1 MLETVLKLV
10 MTFENEDGGKV
21 NLSIVDP
28 REDIS
33 QEEIRQAMELVVEKD
48 IFQPNEL
55 SLVKPLYAR
64 IVNTET
70 TEFDLV

>member
-1 MLETVLKLV
+1 MNELLKLV

-28 REDIS
+28 KGGIEE
-33 QEEIRQAMELVVEKD
+33 QEIREAMELVVEKD
-48 IFQPNEL
+48 IFQPNGL
-55 SLVKPLYAR
+55 SLARPLYAR

-70 TEFDLV
+70 TEFELV

>member
-1 MLETVLKLV
+1 METVLKLV

-28 REDIS
+28 KEDIEE
-33 QEEIRQAMELVVEKD
+33 QEIRQVMQLVVDKD
-48 IFQPNEL
+48 IFEPNQL

-64 IVNTET
+64 IVNTQT

>member
-1 MLETVLKLV
+1 METVLKLV
-10 MTFENEDGGKV
+10 MAFENEDGGKV

-28 REDIS
+28 RHDIEE
-33 QEEIRQAMELVVEKD
+33 QEIREAMQLIVDKD
-48 IFQPNEL
+48 IFEPNQL
-55 SLVKPLYAR
+55 SLVRPLYAK

>member
-1 MLETVLKLV
+1 MNEVLKLV

-28 REDIS
+28 RGDIS
-33 QEEIRQAMELVVEKD
+33 EEEIRQVMELVVEKD
-48 IFQPNEL
+48 IFEPNQL
-55 SLVKPLYAR
+55 SLVKPLYAK
-64 IVNTET
+64 IVNTQT

>member
-1 MLETVLKLV
+1 METVLKLV
-10 MTFENEDGGKV
+10 MTFENEDGCKV

-28 REDIS
+28 KGGI
-33 QEEIRQAMELVVEKD
+33 QEQEIREAMELVVEKD
-48 IFQPNEL
+48 IFEPNGL

>member
-1 MLETVLKLV
+1 MITVLKLV

-28 REDIS
+28 KEDIS
-33 QEEIRQAMELVVEKD
+33 QEEIREAMQLVVDKD
-48 IFQPNEL
+48 IFEPNGL
-55 SLVKPLYAR
+55 SLVRPLYAK

-70 TEFDLV
+70 TEFELV

>member
-1 MLETVLKLV
+1 METVLKLV

-28 REDIS
+28 RGDINE
-33 QEEIRQAMELVVEKD
+33 EEIRQAMQLVVDKD
-48 IFQPNEL
+48 IFQPNGL
-55 SLVKPLYAR
+55 SLARPLYAR

-70 TEFDLV
+70 TEFELV

>member
-1 MLETVLKLV
+1 METVLKLV
-10 MTFENEDGGKV
+10 MCFENEDGGKV

-28 REDIS
+28 RGDIS
-33 QEEIRQAMELVVEKD
+33 EQEIREAMELVVEKG
-48 IFQPNEL
+48 IFEPNGL
-55 SLVKPLYAR
+55 ALVKPLYAR

>member
-1 MLETVLKLV
+1 MDTVLKLV

-28 REDIS
+28 RGDINED
-33 QEEIRQAMELVVEKD
+33 EIRQAMELVVEKD
-48 IFQPNEL
+48 IFQPNQL
-55 SLVKPLYAR
+55 SLVKPLYAK
-64 IVNTET
+64 IVNTQT

>member
-1 MLETVLKLV
+1 MNELLKLV

-28 REDIS
+28 KEDIEE
-33 QEEIRQAMELVVEKD
+33 QEIRQVMQLVVDKD
-48 IFQPNEL
+48 IFEPNQL
-55 SLVKPLYAR
+55 SLVKPLYAK
-64 IVNTET
+64 IVNTQT

>member
-1 MLETVLKLV
+1 MNELLKLV
-10 MTFENEDGGKV
+10 MCFENEDGGKV

-28 REDIS
+28 RGDIS
-33 QEEIRQAMELVVEKD
+33 QEEIREAMQLIVDKD
-48 IFQPNEL
+48 IFEPNQL
-55 SLVKPLYAR
+55 SLVRPLYAK

>member
-1 MLETVLKLV
+1 METVLKLV

-28 REDIS
+28 RGDINE
-33 QEEIRQAMELVVEKD
+33 QEIKEAMELVVEKD
-48 IFQPNEL
+48 IFQPNGL

-70 TEFDLV
+70 TEFELV

>member
-1 MLETVLKLV
+1 MNELLKLV

-28 REDIS
+28 REDIEE
-33 QEEIRQAMELVVEKD
+33 QEIREAMELVVEKD
-48 IFQPNEL
+48 IFQPNQL
-55 SLVKPLYAR
+55 SLVKPLYAK
-64 IVNTET
+64 IVNTQT

>member
-1 MLETVLKLV
+1 MNEVLKLV

-28 REDIS
+28 KGGVSE
-33 QEEIRQAMELVVEKD
+33 EEIRQAMELVVEKD
-48 IFQPNEL
+48 IFQPNQL
-55 SLVKPLYAR
+55 SLVKPLYAK
-64 IVNTET
+64 IVNTQT

>member
-1 MLETVLKLV
+1 MNEVLKLV

-28 REDIS
+28 KGGIEE
-33 QEEIRQAMELVVEKD
+33 QEIREVMQLIVDKD
-48 IFQPNEL
+48 IFEPNQL
-55 SLVKPLYAR
+55 SLVKPLYAK
-64 IVNTET
+64 IVNTQT

>member
-1 MLETVLKLV
+1 MNEVLKLV

-28 REDIS
+28 RGDIEE
-33 QEEIRQAMELVVEKD
+33 QEIREVMQLVVDKD
-48 IFQPNEL
+48 IFQPNQL

>member
-1 MLETVLKLV
+1 METVLKLV

-28 REDIS
+28 REDVS
-33 QEEIRQAMELVVEKD
+33 EEEIRQAMELVVEKG
-48 IFQPNEL
+48 IFEPNGL
-55 SLVKPLYAR
+55 SLTKPLYAR

>member
-1 MLETVLKLV
+1 METVLKLV

-28 REDIS
+28 KGGI
-33 QEEIRQAMELVVEKD
+33 QEQEIREVMELVVEKD
-48 IFQPNEL
+48 IFQPNQL

>member
-28 REDIS
+28 RNNIS
-33 QEEIRQAMELVVEKD
+33 EEEIREVMELVVEKD
-48 IFQPNEL
+48 IFQPNQL
-55 SLVKPLYAR
+55 SLVKPLYAK
-64 IVNTET
+64 IVNTQT

>member
-1 MLETVLKLV
+1 METVLKLV

-28 REDIS
+28 KGGIS
-33 QEEIRQAMELVVEKD
+33 EEEIRQAMELVVEKD
-48 IFQPNEL
+48 IFEPNGL
-55 SLVKPLYAR
+55 SLVKPLYAK

>member
-1 MLETVLKLV
+1 METVLKLV

-28 REDIS
+28 RGDIS
-33 QEEIRQAMELVVEKD
+33 QEEIREAMQLIVDKD
-48 IFQPNEL
+48 IFEPNQL
-55 SLVKPLYAR
+55 SLVKPLYAK
-64 IVNTET
+64 IVNTQT

>member
-1 MLETVLKLV
+1 MNEVLTLV

-28 REDIS
+28 REDIEE
-33 QEEIRQAMELVVEKD
+33 QEIRQVMQLVVDKD
-48 IFQPNEL
+48 IFEPNQL
-55 SLVKPLYAR
+55 SLVKPLYAK
-64 IVNTET
+64 IVNTQT

>member
-1 MLETVLKLV
+1 METVLKLV
-10 MTFENEDGGKV
+10 MAFENEDGGKV

-28 REDIS
+28 RGDIS
-33 QEEIRQAMELVVEKD
+33 EQEIREAMELVVEKD
-48 IFQPNEL
+48 IFEPNGL
-55 SLVKPLYAR
+55 SLTKPLYAR

>member
-1 MLETVLKLV
+1 MNELLKLV

-28 REDIS
+28 REDIEE
-33 QEEIRQAMELVVEKD
+33 QEIRQVMQLVVDKD
-48 IFQPNEL
+48 IFEPNQL

-64 IVNTET
+64 IVNTQT

>member
-1 MLETVLKLV
+1 METVLKLV

-28 REDIS
+28 RGDIS
-33 QEEIRQAMELVVEKD
+33 QEEIREAMQLIVDKD
-48 IFQPNEL
+48 IFEPNQL
-55 SLVKPLYAR
+55 SLVRPLYAK

>member
-1 MLETVLKLV
+1 MNEVLKLV

-28 REDIS
+28 REDIEE
-33 QEEIRQAMELVVEKD
+33 QEIRQVMQLVVDKD
-48 IFQPNEL
+48 IFEPNQL

-64 IVNTET
+64 IVNTQT

>member
-1 MLETVLKLV
+1 MNELLKLV

-28 REDIS
+28 REDIEE
-33 QEEIRQAMELVVEKD
+33 QEIRQVMQLVVDKD
-48 IFQPNEL
+48 IFEPNQL
-55 SLVKPLYAR
+55 SLVKPLYAK
-64 IVNTET
+64 IVNTQT

>member
-1 MLETVLKLV
+1 MNEVLKLV

-28 REDIS
+28 RHDIEE
-33 QEEIRQAMELVVEKD
+33 QEIREVMQLVVDKD
-48 IFQPNEL
+48 IFEPNQL
-55 SLVKPLYAR
+55 SLVKPLYAK
-64 IVNTET
+64 IVNTQT

>member
-1 MLETVLKLV
+1 MNTVLKLV

-28 REDIS
+28 RHDIEE
-33 QEEIRQAMELVVEKD
+33 QEIRQVMELVVEKN
-48 IFQPNEL
+48 IFEPNGL
-55 SLVKPLYAR
+55 AIVKPLYAR

>member
-1 MLETVLKLV
+1 MNELLKLV

-28 REDIS
+28 KGGIEE
-33 QEEIRQAMELVVEKD
+33 QEIREAMELVVEKD
-48 IFQPNEL
+48 IFQPNQL
-55 SLVKPLYAR
+55 SLVKPLYAK
-64 IVNTET
+64 IVNTQT